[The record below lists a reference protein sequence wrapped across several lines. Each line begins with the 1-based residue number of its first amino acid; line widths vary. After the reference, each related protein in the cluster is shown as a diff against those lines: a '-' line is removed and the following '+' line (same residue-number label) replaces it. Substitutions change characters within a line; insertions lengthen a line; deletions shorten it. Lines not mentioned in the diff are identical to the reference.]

1 MKKQP
6 KQKQQYQEKKEQ
18 KKTNDGIEIYETFES
33 MGLKEEILKGIYH
46 QGYTKPSPIQQRAI
60 VPIIKGFD
68 VIAQSQSGTGKTATF
83 STGILQLVEP
93 QKKEVQ
99 VIIIS
104 PTREL
109 AIQSERVLNGL
120 SQYLTVQIKACIG
133 GKSEKEDVKA
143 IERGCQIISGT
154 PGRIYAL
161 IKKRVLNVKH
171 IKAIVID
178 EADQILNQGF
188 NQTIYD
194 IFQYLPSQKQIILIS
209 ATMTSEIIEITER
222 LMNKPLKILIK
233 KEEISVKEIKQYY
246 VQLNKEDEKFDT
258 LCEIYDSMTITQS
271 VIFCNMKKKVDWLTE
286 NMQKNNFPVISIHSE
301 MPQQERDYIMNIF
314 RKGEKRV
321 LITTDIWARGIDVT
335 QISLVINYDLPLQK
349 ETYIHRIGRSGR
361 FGRSGV
367 AINFV
372 VKNEI
377 QEIKDLEKYYSIH
390 IDQLPKDFDTL
401 L

>member
-1 MKKQP
+1 M
-6 KQKQQYQEKKEQ
+6 
-18 KKTNDGIEIYETFES
+18 
-33 MGLKEEILKGIYH
+33 
-46 QGYTKPSPIQQRAI
+46 
-60 VPIIKGFD
+60 
-68 VIAQSQSGTGKTATF
+68 
-83 STGILQLVEP
+83 
-93 QKKEVQ
+93 
-99 VIIIS
+99 
-104 PTREL
+104 
-109 AIQSERVLNGL
+109 
-120 SQYLTVQIKACIG
+120 
-133 GKSEKEDVKA
+133 KA

>member
-1 MKKQP
+1 MKG
-6 KQKQQYQEKKEQ
+6 KKEQ
-18 KKTNDGIEIYETFES
+18 QQEIYETFES

-46 QGYTKPSPIQQRAI
+46 QGFTKPSPIQQRAI
-60 VPIIKGFD
+60 VPIIKGKD

-83 STGILQLVEP
+83 STGILQIVEP
-93 QKKEVQ
+93 NKKDVQ

-109 AIQSERVLNGL
+109 AVQSERVLNGL
-120 SQYLTVQIKACIG
+120 SQYMTIQTRACIG
-133 GKSEKEDVKA
+133 GKSEKEDVRA
-143 IERGCQIISGT
+143 IEKGCHIISGT

-161 IKKRVLNVKH
+161 IKKRVINAKH

-178 EADQILNQGF
+178 EADEMLQKGS
-188 NQTIYD
+188 NQTLYD
-194 IFQYLPSQKQIILIS
+194 IFQFLPSQRQTILIS
-209 ATMTSEIIEITER
+209 ATMTDEIIEITER
-222 LMNKPLKILIK
+222 LMNNPVKILIK
-233 KEEISVKEIKQYY
+233 KEEVSVKEIKQYY
-246 VQLNKEDEKFDT
+246 VKLNKEEEKFDT

-286 NMQKNNFPVISIHSE
+286 NMIKNNFPVISIHSE

-335 QISLVINYDLPLQK
+335 QISLVVNYDLPLQK

-361 FGRSGV
+361 FGRSGI

-372 VKNEI
+372 LKNQME
-377 QEIKDLEKYYSIH
+377 EIKELEEHYAIKIN
-390 IDQLPKDFDTL
+390 QLPDDFDNL

>member
-1 MKKQP
+1 MKLSQKMKKEM
-6 KQKQQYQEKKEQ
+6 KQKDIKKP
-18 KKTNDGIEIYETFES
+18 KDDIEIYETFES
-33 MGLKEEILKGIYH
+33 MGLKEEILKGLYH
-46 QGYTKPSPIQQRAI
+46 QGFSKPSPIQQRAI
-60 VPIIKGFD
+60 VPIIKGHD

-83 STGILQLVEP
+83 STGMLQIVEP

-109 AIQSERVLNGL
+109 AVQSERVLNGL
-120 SQYLTVQIKACIG
+120 SQYLTIQIRACIG
-133 GKSEKEDVKA
+133 GKSEKEDVRA
-143 IERGCQIISGT
+143 IEKGCQIISGT

-171 IKAIVID
+171 LKAIVID
-178 EADQILNQGF
+178 EADEILNKGF

-194 IFQYLPSQKQIILIS
+194 IFQYLPAQKQIVLIS
-209 ATMTSEIIEITER
+209 ATMTDEIIEIIER
-222 LMNKPLKILIK
+222 LMNKPIKILIK

-246 VQLNKEDEKFDT
+246 VKLNKEEEKFDT

-286 NMQKNNFPVISIHSE
+286 HMQKNNFPVISIHSE
-301 MPQQERDYIMNIF
+301 MPQQERDYIMNVF

-349 ETYIHRIGRSGR
+349 ETYIHIIGRSGR

-377 QEIKDLEKYYSIH
+377 QEIKELEKYYSIE
-390 IDQLPKDFDTL
+390 INQLPDDFDTL